1 MKTLTALFISALALT
16 GCAGNPVNAVPVQ
29 GFESERY
36 LGKWY
41 EVARM
46 DHSFERGMSNVTA
59 NYTRRDDG
67 KITVLNKGFKD
78 KKGEFKTAKGK
89 AKFANDENTG
99 HLKVSFFGPF
109 YGDYIIFDLDKVNYQ
124 HAYVSGGKDNYLWL
138 LSRTPEVTESRKQD
152 FLAKSSGLG
161 YETEKLIWVDQS
173 RNKETP

>member
-16 GCAGNPVNAVPVQ
+16 ACAGNPVNAVPVT
-29 GFESERY
+29 GFDSERY
-36 LGKWY
+36 LGTWY

-59 NYTRRDDG
+59 NYIKRDDG
-67 KITVLNKGFKD
+67 KITVLNKGYKD
-78 KKGEFKTAKGK
+78 KKGKYKNAKGK
-89 AKFANDENTG
+89 AKFAADKNTG

-109 YGDYIIFDLDKVNYQ
+109 YGDYIIFDLDKANYS

-138 LSRTPEVTESRKQD
+138 LSRTPEVSETRKQD

-161 YETEKLIWVDQS
+161 YQTDDLIWVDQS
-173 RNKETP
+173 RNKDTP